1 MLVFFKFIVVELGDS
16 LEGIM
21 DDEVVVFVNY

>member
-1 MLVFFKFIVVELGDS
+1 MLVFFNFIVVELGDS